1 MKKAEVIEKL
11 EMLKERAL
19 KFLATENA
27 TWNHNDPVGFANE
40 HLKAHEIVHGVDYIT
55 SEIEFISNKDA
66 DFEIL
71 PNVDKFKEY
80 VTVSELLKRE
90 DVKKKKTHLEELY
103 GNIVGF
109 SEYFD
114 EKAYKM
120 AEIKLFGPSTVYII
134 YIDKV

>member
-1 MKKAEVIEKL
+1 MKKEIVIERL
-11 EMLKERAL
+11 QLVKERAL
-19 KFLATENA
+19 KFLATDNE
-27 TWNHNDPVGFANE
+27 TWNRNDPIGFANE

-55 SEIEFISNKDA
+55 SEIECILDENA

-71 PNVDKFKEY
+71 PKDNFNEY
-80 VTVSELLKRE
+80 LSTAKLLRRE